1 MTLPES
7 TPQSPPP
14 LALGMAISS
23 AVMGILSFVFF
34 PICGMA
40 ALILGIEELL
50 VISFVLF
57 PICGMAAL
65 ILGVVAKKRISKS
78 NGRLLGKGEAKTG
91 IALGALALIC
101 FPLIV
106 ALLIPPYIAA
116 RHKAQEIYCSERLKK
131 IAIVFN
137 MYADEHDGYL
147 PTLDSEDFKALLSKV
162 FVKPELEFECPR
174 GRKKYRVFVNG
185 QELSKINDPA
195 NTVFAFCDHAH
206 RYDQIIVVFAD
217 EHCEKPCSKSY
228 GGNGRAEAVRKAIQ
242 ECPEGKLPVLDI
254 DVKREH

>member
-7 TPQSPPP
+7 TPQSHRP
-14 LALGMAISS
+14 LALGMAILA

-57 PICGMAAL
+57 PICGMTAL
-65 ILGVVAKKRISKS
+65 ILGVVSMKRIRKS

-147 PTLDSEDFKALLSKV
+147 PTLDSKDFKALLSKV

-174 GRKKYRVFVNG
+174 SRKKYRVFVNG
-185 QELSKINDPA
+185 QELSKINDPT
-195 NTVFAFCDHAH
+195 NTIFAVCDNQH
-206 RYDQIIVVFAD
+206 RYDKIMVAFSD
-217 EHCEKPCSKSY
+217 EHCEILCPKSY
-228 GGNGRAEAVRKAIQ
+228 GGNGRAEAVITAIQ
-242 ECPEGKLPVLDI
+242 ECPNRELPVLDF
-254 DVKREH
+254 DGNREH